1 MVEGTES
8 KVVLLCLMRVCFGV
22 SLGSPSPGMKSG
34 LWDYGGPCCHSV
46 HKIGG

>member
-8 KVVLLCLMRVCFGV
+8 KVVSLCLMWVCFGV
-22 SLGSPSPGMKSG
+22 SLGMKLA
-34 LWDYGGPCCHSV
+34 LWDFGGPCCHSA